1 MKKMFFQ
8 NAVSGAVVVL
18 LWAGTVC
25 DASLSGRWIGCDS
38 VSIEPEPDNEPAA
51 GEKPAKIDAAGT
63 KWIWTAEDTAA
74 NAATGIRYFRKRL
87 VLASGTAVR
96 NAQVLITADD
106 KFVLRINGKQA
117 ASGSSWSELKRV
129 DVTKLLKPGENR
141 IEVEAENGGD
151 EPNPAG
157 LLVKL
162 VIVPETGNR
171 TVVLSDDSWEASA
184 KKDSGY
190 GPARIVGPMGCSPW
204 GTLSVGGRGRTKGT
218 LTLPP
223 AKYLRKGFALKGKI
237 RKATLKTSALGWY
250 EIHLNGERVGRD
262 YFAPGW
268 TDYNKRVYYN
278 TYDVTAMLKDGDNA
292 IGAVLTDGWYAGYVG
307 YRKQRENY
315 GKNVRVNAEIVV
327 EYSGGSTETV
337 ITDGS
342 WRASGGPILEA
353 DILMGEVYD
362 ATREIQG
369 WDEAGFDDKAWSPV
383 DVTEMIAAKVEPYP
397 TETVKVFREIRS
409 LSVTEPKDGVFVFDM
424 GANIAGFARLK
435 VKGKR
440 GTRITLA
447 FGERL
452 LKDGTILKQNLRS
465 ARAEDTYV
473 CKGEGIEIWEPRFTF
488 HGFQYVSMTG
498 FPGTPDTDAVTG
510 IELTS
515 ATEVVGSFACSDERL
530 NKLYRNIIQTQ
541 RANFIDI
548 PTDCPQRDERLGWT
562 GDAQAYVRTAC
573 LNMDVQSFFG
583 KWLVD
588 LMDAQLP
595 NGDLP
600 KVAPLKV
607 TGGSGGP
614 AWADAGIIC
623 PWAIYEVYGDKT
635 ILEKH
640 YDAMARFMA
649 FREKSMTDFMPPAR
663 FHCFGDWLSIG
674 AKTPK
679 DVIFSAYT
687 AGDARIMAKVAA
699 ALGKN
704 EDVQTYKKL
713 YENIKAAFN
722 QAYVAEDGRIK
733 GDTQTCYVMALWFD
747 LVDGDMRT
755 RAEEHLIERIRARDW
770 HLSTGFVGTRDLMH
784 VLTKI
789 GRTDV
794 AYRLMFTDTYPS
806 WLFPVKNGATSIWER
821 WDSWT
826 PEKGF
831 QNPGMNSF
839 SHYAYGAVG
848 QWMFENI
855 GGIKSAAPG
864 YEKVVIR
871 PVVTDQLDWAKVSY
885 KSIRGLISVEWQR
898 DEAKVVLDVEIP
910 ADTVAQVFVPGRE
923 KAVEVTGGKH
933 RFTGSMIP

>member
-1 MKKMFFQ
+1 MKLLLI
-8 NAVSGAVVVL
+8 NAVSGGMIAL
-18 LWAGTVC
+18 LCAGPVWG
-25 DASLSGRWIGCDS
+25 ASLSGQWIGCDS
-38 VSIEPEPDNEPAA
+38 VSIEPVADPGAETGA
-51 GEKPAKIDAAGT
+51 KPAKIDAAGT
-63 KWIWTAEDTAA
+63 KWIWSSEGAA
-74 NAATGIRYFRKRL
+74 RSAATGIRYFRKRF
-87 VLASGTAVR
+87 VMDRGIVIGS
-96 NAQVLITADD
+96 AQLLITADD
-106 KFVLRINGKQA
+106 RFSLRINGKPA
-117 ASGSSWSELKRV
+117 ASGTSWAELKRA
-129 DVTKLLKPGENR
+129 DVGKLLKPGENV
-141 IEVEAENGGD
+141 IEVEAENAGD
-151 EPNPAG
+151 APNPAG

-162 VIVPETGNR
+162 VIVPEAGDR
-171 TVVLSDDSWEASA
+171 MVVLSDNSWEASTE
-184 KKDSGY
+184 KDSGY
-190 GPARIVGPMGCSPW
+190 APAKIAGAIGCSPW
-204 GTLSVGGRGRTKGT
+204 GTPGSGGRGKGA
-218 LTLPP
+218 LVLPP
-223 AKYLRKGFALKGKI
+223 AKYLRKDFALKGAI
-237 RKATLKTSALGWY
+237 RKATLKASALGLY
-250 EIHLNGERVGRD
+250 EIHLNGERVGED

-268 TDYNKRVYYN
+268 TDYHKRVYYN
-278 TYDVTAMLKDGDNA
+278 TYDVTRMLKEGDNA
-292 IGAVLTDGWYAGYVG
+292 IGAVVADGWYAGYVG
-307 YRKQRENY
+307 FGRRREFY
-315 GKNVRVNAEIVV
+315 GRNVRVNAELVV
-327 EYSGGSTETV
+327 ECEDGSTETV
-337 ITDGS
+337 VTDDS
-342 WRASGGPILEA
+342 WRGSGGPILEA
-353 DILMGEVYD
+353 DFLMGEVYD
-362 ATREIQG
+362 ATREMDG
-369 WDEAGFDDKAWSPV
+369 WDEAGFDDTAWRAV
-383 DVTEMIAAKVEPYP
+383 DITETVAAKVEPYP
-397 TETVKVFREIRS
+397 TETVQVFREIEP
-409 LSVTEPKDGVFVFDM
+409 LSVSEPKEGVFVFDM
-424 GANIAGFARLK
+424 GANFAGFARLK
-435 VKGKR
+435 VKGER
-440 GTRITLA
+440 GTRVTLA

-452 LKDGTILKQNLRS
+452 LEDGTILKQNLRS

-473 CKGEGIEIWEPRFTF
+473 CKGEGVETWEPRFTF

-498 FPGTPDTDAVTG
+498 FPGTPGKDAVTG

-562 GDAQAYVRTAC
+562 GDAQAYIRTAC
-573 LNMDVQSFFG
+573 LNMDVQRFFG

-623 PWAIYEVYGDKT
+623 PWAIYEVYGDRA

-649 FREKSMTDFMPPAR
+649 FRESSMQNFLPPAR

-687 AGDARIMAKVAA
+687 AGDARIMAKVATV
-699 ALGKN
+699 LGK
-704 EDVQTYKKL
+704 DDDAQRYRAL

-722 QAYVAEDGRIK
+722 KAYVGADGRIK

-747 LVDGDMRT
+747 LVDGEMRQK
-755 RAEEHLIERIRARDW
+755 AAAHLIERIKARDW

-794 AYRLMFTDTYPS
+794 AYRLLFTDTYPS

-855 GGIKSAAPG
+855 GGIRSDAPG
-864 YEKVVIR
+864 YEKIVIK
-871 PVVTDQLDWAKVSY
+871 PAITDQLDWAKVSY
-885 KSIRGLISVEWQR
+885 KSVRGLIAVEWRR
-898 DEAKVVLDVEIP
+898 DGAEVDLVVEIP
-910 ADTVAQVFVPGRE
+910 GDTVAKVFVPGRE
-923 KAVEVTGGKH
+923 KAVSVNGGTH
-933 RFTGSMIP
+933 RFKGSM